1 MSAMAEAFEKSGYD
15 LKELLVATTK
25 TRAFTHR
32 KPLEGEGQQ

>member
-1 MSAMAEAFEKSGYD
+1 MTDAFAASGYD

-32 KPLEGEGQQ
+32 QPLAGEGQQ